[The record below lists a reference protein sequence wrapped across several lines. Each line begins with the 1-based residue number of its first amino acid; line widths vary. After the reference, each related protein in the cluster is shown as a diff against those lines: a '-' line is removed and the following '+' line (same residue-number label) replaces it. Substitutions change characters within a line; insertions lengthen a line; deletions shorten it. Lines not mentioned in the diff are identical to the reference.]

1 MRTTTHEDPEVTNN
15 RPRYIRVA
23 QSFSD
28 IMIYLQWLQ
37 KYLEDLIRPI
47 YAKVGFDAKPGDEHL
62 DVLMRSL
69 VVSWGCN
76 IVGLPECSDKAVAQ
90 WKQWMDR
97 DAPDSEGNNP

>member
-1 MRTTTHEDPEVTNN
+1 MSSTIFPQYNN
-15 RPRYIRVA
+15 
-23 QSFSD
+23 
-28 IMIYLQWLQ
+28 QWLQ

-47 YAKVGFDAKPGDEHL
+47 YTKVGFDAKPGDEHL

-76 IVGLPECSDKAVAQ
+76 IVGLSECSDKAVKQ
-90 WKQWMDR
+90 WKQWMDK